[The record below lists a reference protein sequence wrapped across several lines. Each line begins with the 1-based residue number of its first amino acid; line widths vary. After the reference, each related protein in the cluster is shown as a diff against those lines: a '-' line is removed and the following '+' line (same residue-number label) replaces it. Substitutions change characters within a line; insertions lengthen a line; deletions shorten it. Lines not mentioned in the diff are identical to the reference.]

1 MLGACRAAAFFGV
14 QTWKGALDLCT
25 RAVDSH
31 AMKFKRLITA
41 LMLLFAVWMPL
52 DNALAAAVVQGCPM
66 MTPAF
71 SQGWQRL
78 WREPPPMS
86 HCTMPGMNGRASDS
100 AELSPMMYH
109 APGGTLHCSWCLL
122 LGSPALPM
130 APMASLS
137 ATDAP
142 APVFPLSARVSAIR
156 PAGLF
161 RPPIV

>member
-1 MLGACRAAAFFGV
+1 MI
-14 QTWKGALDLCT
+14 
-25 RAVDSH
+25 
-31 AMKFKRLITA
+31 FKRLITA
-41 LMLLFAVWMPL
+41 VLLLFAVWMPL
-52 DNALAAAVVQGCPM
+52 DNALASAVIQGCPM

-78 WREPPPMS
+78 WHEPQPMN
-86 HCTMPGMNGRASDS
+86 HCAMRGMSGQMSDV
-100 AELSPMMYH
+100 AGLSPMMYH
-109 APGGTLHCSWCLL
+109 TPGGTLHCSWCLL

-137 ATDAP
+137 ATVAS
-142 APVFPLSARVSAIR
+142 APVFSFFSRVSAIR